1 MVEQVDNTQ
10 EFTLIGVLEGHTDHV
25 TAIAPGFS
33 QKENEDS
40 PVLVTGSRDKSLIIW
55 NLYDEEQDGK
65 CGKPYRQLLGHNHFV
80 SDLSLSQENCFILS
94 SSWDKTLRLWD
105 LRTGKTTR
113 LFQGHTKEALTI
125 SFSPDNRQILSAG
138 ADRKIMLWNTLA
150 DLKYVSGQDS
160 EGAARNDSVDNINH
174 QDWVSQIRY
183 APQLKTA
190 SKTTTFQPYFASV
203 GWDGRLKVWNHN
215 MQIRETVKAHEGQIS
230 SLSISPHGKNIAT
243 GGRDK
248 KLLIWDISDLSAVSR
263 EFNAADQINQ
273 IAFNPK
279 LQWVAAATEKQV
291 LVWDLMSTS
300 TKPVGT
306 ISIERKVKDKKTI
319 PLNCTALAWNALG
332 KKLYVGCNDGTTR
345 VYQVSDK
352 SN

>member
-1 MVEQVDNTQ
+1 
-10 EFTLIGVLEGHTDHV
+10 
-25 TAIAPGFS
+25 
-33 QKENEDS
+33 
-40 PVLVTGSRDKSLIIW
+40 VLVSASRDKSLIIW
-55 NLYDEEQDGK
+55 KLYEEEQDGK
-65 CGKPYRQLLGHNHFV
+65 SGEPYRQLLGHNHFV

-94 SSWDKTLRLWD
+94 SSWDRTLRLWD

-113 LFQGHTKEALTI
+113 LFQGHTKEALTV

-150 DLKYVSGQDS
+150 DLKYVSGQDTDGVRG
-160 EGAARNDSVDNINH
+160 ENADLINH

-190 SKTTTFQPYFASV
+190 SKTGTFQPYFASV

-215 MQIRETVKAHEGQIS
+215 MQIRESIKSHEGQIS

-248 KLLIWDISDLSAVSR
+248 KLLIWDINDLTAPSR

-300 TKPVGT
+300 TKPVGA
-306 ISIERKVKDKKTI
+306 ISIVNTVKDKKAT
-319 PLNCTALAWNALG
+319 PLNCTSLTWNALG
-332 KKLYVGCNDGTTR
+332 KKLFVGCNDGKIR
-345 VYQVSDK
+345 VYQVNDRSQ
-352 SN
+352 

>member
-1 MVEQVDNTQ
+1 MVDQGEGNQ
-10 EFTLIGVLEGHTDHV
+10 EFTLLGVLEGHADQV
-25 TAIAPGFS
+25 TSIVAGYS

-40 PVLVTGSRDKSLIIW
+40 PVLVSGSRDKSLIIW
-55 NLYDEEQDGK
+55 KLYEEEQDGK
-65 CGKPYRQLLGHNHFV
+65 FGQPYRQLLGHNHFV

-113 LFQGHTKEALTI
+113 LFQGHKKEVLTVQ
-125 SFSPDNRQILSAG
+125 FSPDNRQILSAG
-138 ADRKIMLWNTLA
+138 SDRKIMLWNTLA
-150 DLKYVSGQDS
+150 DLKYVSGQES
-160 EGAARNDSVDNINH
+160 EDGGRGEGFDRINH
-174 QDWVSQIRY
+174 QDWVSQIKY
-183 APQLKTA
+183 SPQVKAGAKAP
-190 SKTTTFQPYFASV
+190 SFQPYFASV
-203 GWDGRLKVWNHN
+203 GWDGQLKIWNHN
-215 MQIRETVKAHEGQIS
+215 MQIRDTIKAHEGQIS

-248 KLLIWDISDLSAVSR
+248 KLLIWDVNDLTSASR

-279 LQWVAAATEKQV
+279 LQWVAAATEKQI

-306 ISIERKVKDKKTI
+306 IQIERKDKGKKAT
-319 PLNCTALAWNALG
+319 PLNCTSLTWNALG
-332 KKLYVGCNDGTTR
+332 KRLFVGCNDGTIR
-345 VYQVSDK
+345 VYQVNDK
-352 SN
+352 AQ